1 MPSKGVLLMS
11 EWMSVGP
18 DGITDIIGEPDEP
31 TIIAFPGLP
40 SEGEGAKGIAT
51 KDAPAETTGERYVS
65 TRKTGLTLTP
75 GETLTILDEREEG
88 MLNYAY
94 IKAVTGSTASA
105 GKLAVYLQLDDY
117 AQGGTDSGVKNLTLD
132 KLTDLNFPADIPG
145 MWHLTVDKT
154 DEKVAL
160 FRGAEQF
167 PHKKRIRLIVS
178 NTDAA
183 QNLSIDEVEIV
194 RYQNKLLR

>member
-1 MPSKGVLLMS
+1 MS

-18 DGITDIIGEPDEP
+18 DGVTEIIGEPDEP
-31 TIIAFPGLP
+31 TIVAIPGLP

-51 KDAPAETTGERYVS
+51 KDTPAETTGERYVA
-65 TRKTGLTLTP
+65 TRKDNLTLTP
-75 GETLTILDEREEG
+75 GESVTILDEREEG
-88 MLNYAY
+88 ILNYAI
-94 IKAVTGSTASA
+94 IKASTGSTASA

-132 KLTDLNFPADIPG
+132 TLTDLNLPSDQPG

-160 FRGAEQF
+160 FRGNEAF
-167 PHKKRIRLIVS
+167 PHKKRIRLIIS

-183 QNLSIDEVEIV
+183 QNLAVSLVEIV